1 MPDYKRE
8 PAVRLF
14 AAEIA
19 KTTEELERNSDE
31 KFAPVYAVSPTG
43 AKINR
48 IFHVG
53 TLTEIEEGDND
64 FVRGRVVDPTGAVH
78 IRAGTYQ
85 PEISAVMRQLAGH
98 TPMFVA
104 VTGKLNI
111 YQPEDGSVYVSIR
124 PESITQVTETERELW
139 MAETTMQTL
148 ARIQTLA
155 TSPEKLP
162 PEVKAVIDDCYAT
175 DLDELKNIV
184 KVAAG
189 LNKESSGDN
198 GAGKETSSK
207 PEPVPAPQKETA
219 PKKAGKP
226 QPGKTAE
233 KVPASSPVPTD
244 KTKKGTG
251 IDEDKVKAAHKLLA
265 ELCASSENGTV
276 SAKQFDEKLKELKIA
291 SAETASAV
299 LKALFNGGLA
309 YEPMMNRIRVVV

>member
-1 MPDYKRE
+1 MADYKRE
-8 PAVRLF
+8 PAIRLF

-48 IFHVG
+48 IFHIG

-64 FVRGRVVDPTGAVH
+64 FVRGRVVDPTGTVH
-78 IRAGTYQ
+78 IRAGTYH

-98 TPMFVA
+98 TPTFVA

-111 YQPEDGSVYVSIR
+111 YQPADGQAYVSIR

-139 MAETTMQTL
+139 MAETTMLTL
-148 ARIQTLA
+148 ARIRTLV
-155 TSPEKLP
+155 TSPEKLL
-162 PEVKAVIDDCYAT
+162 PEVKAVIDDRYGT
-175 DLDELKNIV
+175 DLGELKNIV

-189 LNKESSGDN
+189 IGAGEN
-198 GAGKETSSK
+198 GAGKETGGK

-219 PKKAGKP
+219 PKKAGKT
-226 QPGKTAE
+226 QPGKPAE
-233 KVPASSPVPTD
+233 KVPASSPVPAD
-244 KTKKGTG
+244 KTKTGTG

-265 ELCASSENGTV
+265 ELCTSSENGTV
-276 SAKQFDEKLKELKIA
+276 SAKQFDEKLKELNIA

-299 LKALFNGGLA
+299 VKGLFTAGMV
-309 YEPMMNRIRVVV
+309 YEPMMGRLRVVV